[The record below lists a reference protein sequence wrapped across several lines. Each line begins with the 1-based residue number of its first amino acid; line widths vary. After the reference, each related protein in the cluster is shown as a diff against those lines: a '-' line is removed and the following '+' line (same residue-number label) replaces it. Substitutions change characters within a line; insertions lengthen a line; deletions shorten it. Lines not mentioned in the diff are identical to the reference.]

1 LARIKASEKTGQQ
14 LHRWLHSTWG
24 LNGQQ
29 KYKIWK
35 QCVFTT
41 LRYSLM
47 AIGFTH
53 QTATMIDVACLKQL
67 RRIFREPTHLTS
79 TKHQEFLSNHN
90 LTDPLLQLVA
100 FCQDAQVRD
109 VSRRHQLRPT
119 DVLLRA
125 PMMNYD
131 QQMQVL
137 TTTWYHLRQNP
148 SWYALSV

>member
-1 LARIKASEKTGQQ
+1 MTHIRLVQHFQYLGATVCYHNFERATTLARIKASEKTGQQ

-53 QTATMIDVACLKQL
+53 QTATKY
-67 RRIFREPTHLTS
+67 
-79 TKHQEFLSNHN
+79 N
-90 LTDPLLQLVA
+90 LTDPLLHLVA